1 MARRKSFLWLLRDS
15 KVRSAYLFIS
25 IPFLLIL
32 IFRIIPVFVSL
43 IISLCDYNMIM
54 SPKYIGFYNFKRL
67 FLEDEIFLKSLANTA
82 YYTLFTVPLTIIC
95 SLAVA
100 VILSQKWFWGRNI
113 FRALYFTPV
122 VTSMTAVSL
131 VFSWM
136 YDPSFGIL
144 NRLLEIIGLPTQK
157 WLADPKLAMP
167 CIIAMSIWK
176 GLGYDMV
183 LYLSGFSSIP
193 SSLYEAA
200 RIDGASPFQEFWY
213 ITLPLSKFI
222 TFFLIIM
229 GVIGSFQVFDQVY
242 MMTGGGPVNATVV
255 VIYFIWARAFR
266 DLRMGYASSAAWV
279 LFLIL
284 VTFTVLQMTFSKS
297 RGLVE
302 YY

>member
-1 MARRKSFLWLLRDS
+1 MILRKGFFRLFQDS
-15 KVRSAYLFIS
+15 KIRSAYLFIS
-25 IPFLLIL
+25 VPFLLIF

-43 IISLCDYNMIM
+43 ILSLCDYNMVTF
-54 SPKYIGFYNFKRL
+54 PKYIGFSNYVRL
-67 FLEDEIFLKSLANTA
+67 FLEDDIFLKSLINTG
-82 YYTLFTVPLTIIC
+82 YYTLFTVPLTIIFA
-95 SLAVA
+95 LIVA
-100 VILSQKWFWGRNI
+100 VILNQRWFQGKNV

-131 VFSWM
+131 VFSWI

-144 NRLLEIIGLPTQK
+144 NRALEVIGLPAQK

-200 RIDGASPFQEFWY
+200 RIDGASPFQEFRY
-213 ITLPLSKFI
+213 ITWPLSKFV

-242 MMTGGGPVNATVV
+242 MMTGGGPVNATIV

-284 VTFTVLQMTFSKS
+284 VIFTALQMNFSKS

-302 YY
+302 Y